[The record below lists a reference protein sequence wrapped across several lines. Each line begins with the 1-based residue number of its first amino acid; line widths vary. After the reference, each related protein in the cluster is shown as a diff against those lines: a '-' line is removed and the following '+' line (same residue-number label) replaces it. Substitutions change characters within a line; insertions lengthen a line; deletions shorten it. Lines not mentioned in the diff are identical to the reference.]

1 MFKKLFNYFIWG
13 IIIVLGGAFLITKFN
28 AYTRGEIAPDFETEL
43 IDGTP
48 FKLSDLKGQ
57 YVLLDFWASWCPP
70 CRKQNPIL
78 VDFYNKHKNRLKV
91 VSVALERT
99 DNAWEKA
106 SKQDGLN
113 WKHQIVDKSRIVVL
127 SSIARKYGVTE
138 IPSKFLISPKGELLG
153 KLSFNQI
160 ETILNNGTKE

>member
-1 MFKKLFNYFIWG
+1 ITTMFKKIFNYVTWG

-28 AYTRGEIAPDFETEL
+28 AFTRGETAPDFETKL

-48 FKLSDLKGQ
+48 FKLSDLKGK

-70 CRKQNPIL
+70 CRTQNPRL
-78 VDFYNKHKNRLKV
+78 VAFHNKHKDKLNV

-138 IPSKFLISPKGELLG
+138 IPSKFLISPEGKLLG
-153 KLSFNQI
+153 KLTFNEI
-160 ETILNNGTKE
+160 EAIINK